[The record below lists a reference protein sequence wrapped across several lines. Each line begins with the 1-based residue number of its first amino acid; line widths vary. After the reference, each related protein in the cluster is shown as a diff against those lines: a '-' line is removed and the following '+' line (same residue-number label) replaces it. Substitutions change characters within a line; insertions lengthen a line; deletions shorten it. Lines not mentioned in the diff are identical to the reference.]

1 MFQMIIQKW
10 KLNSLLILG
19 FCLFG
24 QLVFSQSKSQLKKKK
39 ANIQKEIKKLNGL
52 LGETRINKRKSE
64 IQLLILNKKIGA
76 RKELISA
83 IGNEVFYLDRE
94 ITNQNNQIDTLKN
107 KLLELRNQYTEMVR
121 FAYKNRNATN
131 KLIFIFSSEDF
142 NQAYKRL
149 KYIHEI
155 AEYRKYQSKQINL
168 ATEKIEEK
176 IIELE
181 EKKFRKLS
189 LKEHKKAEFNR
200 LQEEQGERQE
210 VYAEL
215 RQDEKKLKSNLNKKR
230 NESRKL
236 QAAIKKIIA
245 REIAEAKK
253 RAEKSNG
260 SIGLTPKAKKLS
272 KDFITNK
279 GKLPWPVSKGI
290 ISGKFGNQKHA
301 VYEHLTTINN
311 GIDILT
317 NKGSKASA
325 VFKGKVVAII
335 ILPGGKKAVL
345 IQHGEFFTM
354 YSNLAK
360 VLVNK
365 GDEVNTQEEIATIL
379 TDENGKTEI
388 HFEIWQGNQKQNPSF
403 WVATK

>member
-1 MFQMIIQKW
+1 MIIQKW
-10 KLNSLLILG
+10 KLSSLLILG
-19 FCLFG
+19 LFLFA
-24 QLVFSQSKSQLKKKK
+24 QPLFSQSKAQLKKKK
-39 ANIQKEIKKLNGL
+39 AKIQKEIKKLNGL
-52 LGETRINKRKSE
+52 LGETQSNKRKSE

-76 RKELISA
+76 RKGLISA
-83 IGNEVFYLDRE
+83 IGNEVFLLNEE
-94 ITNQNNQIDTLKN
+94 INIRNIQIDTLKSR
-107 KLLELRNQYTEMVR
+107 LLELKKQYTKMVQ
-121 FAYKNRNATN
+121 FAYKNRNSTN

-155 AEYRKYQSKQINL
+155 AEYRKYQSQQIKL
-168 ATEKIEEK
+168 ATKEIEEN
-176 IIELE
+176 ILELE

-189 LKEHKKAEFNR
+189 LKEHKKVEFDLLR
-200 LQEEQGERQE
+200 EEQGERQE

-215 RQDEKKLKSNLNKKR
+215 RKDEKKLKSNLNKKR

-236 QAAIKKIIA
+236 QNAIKKIIE

-253 RAEKSNG
+253 RAEKANG
-260 SIGLTPKAKKLS
+260 GIGLTPKAKKLS

-279 GKLPWPVSKGI
+279 GKLPWPVSNGV

-311 GIDILT
+311 GIDVIT
-317 NKGSKASA
+317 NKGSKARA
-325 VFKGKVVAII
+325 VFKGKVAAVIM
-335 ILPGGKKAVL
+335 LPGGKKAIL

-365 GDEVNTQEEIATIL
+365 GEEVSTQEEIATVL

-403 WVATK
+403 WIANK

>member
-1 MFQMIIQKW
+1 MITRKW
-10 KLNSLLILG
+10 ILSSLFAIG
-19 FCLFG
+19 LFFIATP
-24 QLVFSQSKSQLKKKK
+24 LFSQSKSQLKKKK
-39 ANIQKEIKKLNGL
+39 AKIQKEIKKLNGL
-52 LGETRINKRKSE
+52 LGETRTNKRKSE

-76 RKELISA
+76 RKDLISA
-83 IGNEVFYLDRE
+83 IGNEVFYINKE
-94 ITNQNNQIDTLKN
+94 ISNQNHQIDTLKS
-107 KLLELRNQYTEMVR
+107 KLLELKTQYTKMVQ

-155 AEYRKYQSKQINL
+155 AEYRKYQSQQIEL
-168 ATEKIEEK
+168 ATKKLEET
-176 IIELE
+176 ILELE
-181 EKKFRKLS
+181 EKKFRKLN

-215 RQDEKKLKSNLNKKR
+215 RKDEKKLKANLNKKR
-230 NESRKL
+230 SESSKL
-236 QAAIKKIIA
+236 QAAIKKIIE

-260 SIGLTPKAKKLS
+260 AIGLTPKAKKLS
-272 KDFITNK
+272 KDFTTNK

-317 NKGSKASA
+317 NKGTKARSI
-325 VFKGKVVAII
+325 FNGKVAAII
-335 ILPGGKKAVL
+335 VLPGGKKAVL

-360 VLVNK
+360 VFVNK
-365 GDEVNTQEEIATIL
+365 GDEVNTQEDITTIL
-379 TDENGKTEI
+379 TDENGKTEL

-403 WVATK
+403 WIASK

>member
-1 MFQMIIQKW
+1 MIIQKW

-155 AEYRKYQSKQINL
+155 AEYRQYQAQQIIL
-168 ATEKIEEK
+168 AQEYIEVK

-181 EKKFRKLS
+181 ENKFRKLN
-189 LKEHKKAEFNR
+189 LKEHKRAEFDR
-200 LQEEQGERQE
+200 LQDEQGERQNL
-210 VYAEL
+210 YSDL
-215 RQDEKKLKSNLNKKR
+215 RKDEKKLKSNINNKRK
-230 NESRKL
+230 ESKKL
-236 QAAIKKIIA
+236 QEAIKKIIE

-253 RAEKSNG
+253 RAEKEKG

-272 KDFITNK
+272 KDFNTNK
-279 GKLPWPVSKGI
+279 GKLPWPVTKGV

-301 VYEHLTTINN
+301 LYEHLTTINN

-317 NKGSKASA
+317 NKGNKAKA
-325 VFKGKVVAII
+325 VFKGKIAAII
-335 ILPGGKKAVL
+335 VLPGGKKAIL
-345 IQHGEFFTM
+345 IQHGDFFTM
-354 YSNLAK
+354 YSNLDK

-365 GDEVNTQEEIATIL
+365 GDEVSTQEDVATIL

-403 WVATK
+403 WISPK

>member
-1 MFQMIIQKW
+1 MIIRKW
-10 KLNSLLILG
+10 TLSSLFVIGLLLIAQPL
-19 FCLFG
+19 
-24 QLVFSQSKSQLKKKK
+24 FSQSKSQLKKKK
-39 ANIQKEIKKLNGL
+39 AKIQKEIKKLNGL
-52 LGETRINKRKSE
+52 LGETRTNKRNSE

-76 RKELISA
+76 RQDLISA
-83 IGNEVFYLDRE
+83 IGNEVFYINEE
-94 ITNQNNQIDTLKN
+94 ISNQNNQIDTLKS
-107 KLLELRNQYTEMVR
+107 KLLELKKQYTKMVQ

-155 AEYRKYQSKQINL
+155 AEYRKYQSQQIKL
-168 ATEKIEEK
+168 ATEKVEEK
-176 IIELE
+176 ILELE
-181 EKKFRKLS
+181 EKKFRKLN

-215 RQDEKKLKSNLNKKR
+215 RKDEKKLKANLNKKR
-230 NESRKL
+230 SESRKL
-236 QAAIKKIIA
+236 QAAIKKIIE

-260 SIGLTPKAKKLS
+260 AIGLTPKAKKLS
-272 KDFITNK
+272 KDFTTNK

-317 NKGSKASA
+317 NKGTKARSI
-325 VFKGKVVAII
+325 FNGKVAAII
-335 ILPGGKKAVL
+335 VLPGGKKAVL

-354 YSNLAK
+354 YSNLVK
-360 VLVNK
+360 VFVNK
-365 GDEVNTQEEIATIL
+365 GDEVNTQEDIATIL
-379 TDENGKTEI
+379 TDENGKTEL

-403 WVATK
+403 WIARK

>member
-1 MFQMIIQKW
+1 MIILKW
-10 KLNSLLILG
+10 KLSSLFIIGLL
-19 FCLFG
+19 LFA
-24 QLVFSQSKSQLKKKK
+24 QPVFSQSKSQLKKKK
-39 ANIQKEIKKLNGL
+39 AKIQKEINKLNGL
-52 LGETRINKRKSE
+52 LGETRTNKRRSE

-76 RKELISA
+76 RKDLISA
-83 IGNEVFYLDRE
+83 IGNEVFFLNKQ
-94 ITNQNNQIDTLKN
+94 ITYQNNQIDTLKS
-107 KLLELRNQYTEMVR
+107 KLLELKNQYTKMVQ

-155 AEYRKYQSKQINL
+155 AEYRKYQSQQIIL
-168 ATEKIEEK
+168 AAEKVEEK

-181 EKKFRKLS
+181 EKKFRKLN

-210 VYAEL
+210 VYVEL
-215 RQDEKKLKSNLNKKR
+215 RKDEKKLKANLNKKR
-230 NESRKL
+230 SESRKL
-236 QAAIKKIIA
+236 QVAIKKIIE

-272 KDFITNK
+272 KDFTTNK
-279 GKLPWPVSKGI
+279 GRLPWPVSRGVV
-290 ISGKFGNQKHA
+290 SGKFGNHKHA

-317 NKGSKASA
+317 NKGTKARS
-325 VFKGKVVAII
+325 VFKGKVAAVIV
-335 ILPGGKKAVL
+335 LPGGKKAIL

-365 GDEVNTQEEIATIL
+365 GDEVSTQEDIATIL

-403 WVATK
+403 WIASK

>member
-1 MFQMIIQKW
+1 MIIRKW
-10 KLNSLLILG
+10 TLSSLFVIGLLLIAQPL
-19 FCLFG
+19 
-24 QLVFSQSKSQLKKKK
+24 FSQSKSQLKKKK
-39 ANIQKEIKKLNGL
+39 AKIQKEIKKLNGL
-52 LGETRINKRKSE
+52 LGETRTNKRNSE

-76 RKELISA
+76 RQDLISA
-83 IGNEVFYLDRE
+83 IGNEVFYINEE
-94 ITNQNNQIDTLKN
+94 ISNQNNQIDTLKS
-107 KLLELRNQYTEMVR
+107 KLLELKKQYTKMVQ

-155 AEYRKYQSKQINL
+155 AEYRKYQWQQIKL
-168 ATEKIEEK
+168 ATEKVEEK
-176 IIELE
+176 ILELE
-181 EKKFRKLS
+181 EKKFRKLN

-215 RQDEKKLKSNLNKKR
+215 RKDEKKLKANLNKKR
-230 NESRKL
+230 SESRKL
-236 QAAIKKIIA
+236 QAAIKKIIE

-260 SIGLTPKAKKLS
+260 AIGLTPKAKKLS
-272 KDFITNK
+272 KDFTTNK

-317 NKGSKASA
+317 NKGTKARSI
-325 VFKGKVVAII
+325 FNGKVAAII
-335 ILPGGKKAVL
+335 VLPGGKKAVL

-354 YSNLAK
+354 YSNLVK
-360 VLVNK
+360 VFVNK
-365 GDEVNTQEEIATIL
+365 GDEVNTQEDIATIL
-379 TDENGKTEI
+379 TDENGKTEL

-403 WVATK
+403 WIARK